1 MAGVTGLRVEC
12 TGAQAAPREKFVKTK
27 LFGAA
32 IAGVLL
38 CVGIPRVFAQDYVP
52 SVIEYDNSSSRS
64 HYAYPA
70 YATDPITV
78 TGHITRV
85 NQNGDRLIVRSDRNR
100 RYLVDAYGADVV
112 THDAPAMD
120 LQSGQRVRIVGRLL
134 GVRFIEAGKVV
145 ILDSDEESEE
155 APVAMAPPIELAPPI
170 ETAPAPPIE
179 TAPAPVVLAPP
190 VTERGP
196 EITVE
201 AIVKSIATE
210 DDQLFIIDDNDKV
223 YRVKADNADII
234 VPGVDRAGTLADIA
248 RGARIKVIGELS
260 GNGSIILADRIRLT
274 PVDAAPDVQP
284 ALPPA
289 PKPIDLS
296 VYTGIIIDVSGLE
309 AIQRS
314 PNPAIYDPDMNE
326 LYPDRLHVPTPD
338 EVQDESTVRYYRTLD
353 DARAGVGGAN
363 PLVLHGEIIVG
374 PAQDGVM
381 LSAEDTDLFKQLDK
395 RLGFSQNWKVGF
407 LVPSDR

>member
-1 MAGVTGLRVEC
+1 MADRWTARVEC
-12 TGAQAAPREKFVKTK
+12 KGAQAAPREKFVKTK

-32 IAGVLL
+32 IAGALL

-52 SVIEYDNSSSRS
+52 SVIEYDNSSYRS
-64 HYAYPA
+64 HYDYPA
-70 YATDPITV
+70 YSADPITV

-112 THDAPAMD
+112 TRDAPTEATQD

-145 ILDSDEESEE
+145 VLDEDQESEG
-155 APVAMAPPIELAPPI
+155 APVAMAPPIELAP
-170 ETAPAPPIE
+170 APPIE
-179 TAPAPVVLAPP
+179 SAPAPVVVAPP

-201 AIVKSIATE
+201 AVVKSIATE

-274 PVDAAPDVQP
+274 PVDAAPDAQP
-284 ALPPA
+284 APQPA
-289 PKPIDLS
+289 PKPVDLS

-314 PNPAIYDPDMNE
+314 PNPAVYDPDMNE
-326 LYPDRLHVPTPD
+326 LYPDRSHVPTPD

-353 DARAGVGGAN
+353 DARAGVGGTN